1 MLMAMIILS
10 LFPVLKKVLVAI
22 FVLVLARIGGI
33 LNKTVNIGLFEGI
46 MAKGSKDLHPP

>member
-10 LFPVLKKVLVAI
+10 LLPVLKKVLVAI

-33 LNKTVNIGLFEGI
+33 LNKAVNIGQW
-46 MAKGSKDLHPP
+46 S